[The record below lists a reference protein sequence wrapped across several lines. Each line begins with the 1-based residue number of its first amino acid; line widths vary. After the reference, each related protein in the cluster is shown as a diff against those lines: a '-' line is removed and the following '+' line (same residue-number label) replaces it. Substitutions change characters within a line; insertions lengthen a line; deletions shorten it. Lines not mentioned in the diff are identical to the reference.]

1 MKYAPFTAF
10 FFFAVLCSIAH
21 AREPVVVAFA
31 EGSADVPV
39 GRAVVEEAYR
49 RAGIPVEFHGFSA
62 SEALRMSNSGQVDAE
77 LQRIDGISN
86 TYEHL
91 VKVPIPVN
99 FIQGVAFSKK
109 YRFPVRGWH
118 SLRPYRI
125 GIVRGIVFA
134 EQQTAGMTRVLY
146 DSYTEL
152 VDALRKDEIEVGV
165 MIRIEGQKALRT
177 LEEEGIEE
185 MEGVLET
192 LFLYHYVH
200 ESRSDLIPELE
211 PILKDMLLSG
221 ESRRMRFEGRDA
233 MKEQP

>member
-1 MKYAPFTAF
+1 MRKTAF
-10 FFFAVLCSIAH
+10 TVLFFFVVLSGIAH
-21 AREPVVVAFA
+21 ARETVVVAFA
-31 EGSADVPV
+31 RDSADVPV

-49 RAGIPVEFHGFSA
+49 RAGIPVEFQGFSA
-62 SEALRMSNSGQVDAE
+62 SEALRMSNSGEVDAE

-99 FIQGVAFSKK
+99 LIQGVAYSKK

-118 SLRPYRI
+118 SLRPYRL

-146 DSYTEL
+146 DNYAEL
-152 VDALRKDEIEVGV
+152 VEALRKDEVEVGV
-165 MIRIEGQKALRT
+165 MIKFEGRKALQT
-177 LEEEGIEE
+177 LEGEGIEE

-192 LFLYHYVH
+192 LFLYH
-200 ESRSDLIPELE
+200 
-211 PILKDMLLSG
+211 
-221 ESRRMRFEGRDA
+221 
-233 MKEQP
+233 